1 MTIGIVRS
9 NWSGATG
16 GPGLTQLAIMF
27 GAGASWTASNAQA
40 AVDAVRK
47 FWFAQNAQLPNEVSI
62 QVQGTVDLYDQATG
76 LLTGSVSAPTVPGVV
91 AGLASGTYAGGVG
104 YRFTWATGSIN
115 KGRRVVGRT
124 YVVPCSSGMFDSDGT
139 LSATN
144 RSSMQAAGSTLL
156 TDLSTAGGQLVIWSR
171 PPTIGVADGVVFG
184 VASCQIADKTAILRN
199 RRD

>member
-16 GPGLTQLAIMF
+16 GPGLTQMAISF
-27 GAGASWTASNAQA
+27 AAGASWTSSNAQS

-47 FWFAQNAQLPNEVSI
+47 FWDAQKAQLPNELSI
-62 QVQGTVDLYDQATG
+62 QVQGTVDLYDQNSA
-76 LLTGSVSAPTVPGVV
+76 LLTGSVSAATVPLPV
-91 AGLASGTYAGGVG
+91 AGLSTSSYAGGVG

-115 KGRRVVGRT
+115 RGRRVVGKT
-124 YVVPCSSGMFDSDGT
+124 YVVPAASSMFDVDGT
-139 LSATN
+139 LQATN
-144 RSSMQAAGSTLL
+144 KSGMQVAGQTLL
-156 TDLSTAGGQLVIWSR
+156 TDLSAAGGQLVVWSR
-171 PPTIGVADGVVFG
+171 PRPIGTGGGLIFA